1 MKFHH
6 RLFFC
11 FQDAVKLERD
21 TDGDDEIPSDSGDD
35 EPDSNIDTDDDEA
48 DDDDAMDIEDMEGT
62 QEEDDKSEGELV
74 IEMAP
79 KRSLYMSE
87 KSSKYKKMLKDGK
100 VR

>member
-1 MKFHH
+1 M
-6 RLFFC
+6 
-11 FQDAVKLERD
+11 
-21 TDGDDEIPSDSGDD
+21 GDDDVPSDSGDD
-35 EPDSNIDTDDDEA
+35 GHESNIDS
-48 DDDDAMDIEDMEGT
+48 DDDDDDDDVMDIEDMEGT

-100 VR
+100 VNIQLNNGKIKNIY

>member
-1 MKFHH
+1 M
-6 RLFFC
+6 
-11 FQDAVKLERD
+11 ERESELHL
-21 TDGDDEIPSDSGDD
+21 DDSDIPSDSGDD
-35 EPDSNIDTDDDEA
+35 GHDSHIDSDDDDDDD

-100 VR
+100 VTDRCV